1 LSTDLNSWIGI
12 NLRTSA
18 AFDKVDEVQELID
31 KDLAKQIERNVRTRV
46 DPGIDKKA
54 ALVAEAV
61 KVKSEDGRFVIYAE
75 SQGDVLRASSKQ
87 VSKPSSSIDAGSM
100 EDLFSQSS
108 GVPEAEDGPDGTKL
122 VFKRISVEKLL
133 GEQSDNAQK
142 HMTEQAVTET
152 VRNGIVDAYDNAF
165 AEIDRRHPQGK

>member
-1 LSTDLNSWIGI
+1 MSTSLNNWIGV

-18 AFDKVDEVQELID
+18 AFDKTDEVQGLID
-31 KDLAKQIERNVRTRV
+31 KDLAQQIERNVRTRV
-46 DPGIDKKA
+46 DPGINKKA
-54 ALVAEAV
+54 ATVAEAV

-87 VSKPSSSIDAGSM
+87 VSKPKSSIDAGSV

-108 GVPEAEDGPDGTKL
+108 GVPESEDGPDGTKL

-133 GEQSDNAQK
+133 GEQSNNAQR

-152 VRNGIVDAYDNAF
+152 VRNGIVGAYDKAF
-165 AEIDRRHPQGK
+165 AEIDRRHPTNK

>member
-12 NLRTSA
+12 NLRSSA
-18 AFDKVDEVQELID
+18 AFDKSEEVQGLID
-31 KDLAKQIERNVRTRV
+31 KNLAQQIERNIRTRV
-46 DPGIDKKA
+46 DPGINKKA
-54 ALVAEAV
+54 AIVAEGV
-61 KVKSEDGRFVIYAE
+61 KVKSEDGQFVIYSE
-75 SQGDVLRASSKQ
+75 SQGDVLRAASKQ
-87 VSKPSSSIDAGSM
+87 FAESSGGIDAGSM

-133 GEQSDNAQK
+133 GEQRENAQK

-152 VRNGIVDAYDNAF
+152 VRNGIVDAYDQAF
-165 AEIDRRHPQGK
+165 AEIDRRHPTSK